1 MRVYK
6 LGSFDV
12 TRQIFLGRESAG
24 GDSHGP
30 LLPTPDEELIAQL
43 SLVPRLTHYLGGWV
57 CQAKYSHT
65 HTLDVGDSPTAH
77 LNVISSKP

>member
-6 LGSFDV
+6 VGLFDV

-24 GDSHGP
+24 GDSHGL

-43 SLVPRLTHYLGGWV
+43 SLVPRLTLWEGGS
-57 CQAKYSHT
+57 ARRNT
-65 HTLDVGDSPTAH
+65 ATLTLSTWGTVRQP
-77 LNVISSKP
+77 I